1 MTLSDANRAEGV
13 VVPLVGRI
21 AAGTPVL
28 AEENVEDHL
37 VVPMGFAGDAE
48 HFALTVTGDSM
59 VDAGI
64 LDGDV
69 VIVRGQDTADDGDVV
84 AVLLPG
90 PAEDEATIKRL
101 RRQRGKV
108 TLVPE
113 NPSMQ
118 PFEMDPEGRILGKVV
133 AVLRKL

>member
-1 MTLSDANRAEGV
+1 M
-13 VVPLVGRI
+13 VPLVGRI

-28 AEENVEDHL
+28 AEQNVEEHL

-69 VIVRGQDTADDGDVV
+69 VIVRGQDAADDGDVV

-90 PAEDEATIKRL
+90 PAD
-101 RRQRGKV
+101 
-108 TLVPE
+108 
-113 NPSMQ
+113 PSMQ